1 MKFHVDAAL
10 LKRLYRVF
18 QSGSH
23 SISFN
28 AQSGE
33 NDYVSVSGYDGFKYM
48 NATFNADVYDGG
60 EVIIPARYL
69 LVIPYLEGRVLV
81 NYLNSDKLSLRDP
94 VRQFLIPR
102 DIPAGPYLMP
112 ERKTL
117 GSITVEL
124 KELKTLIKRV
134 RFATGIDDRMGFD
147 CVLLQFGDYIKAV
160 GCDRRTVA
168 VARMQQG
175 SPYRGKFLLPKKALE
190 VISNLDGD
198 MVTLTLHPNGVGL
211 SVAGEIMVDIYM
223 PERGGHFPPYEGLLD
238 VPVNTTLQCG
248 QDDLASILAD
258 MRLVS
263 DKVNIKCGHEGYVK
277 LFARFRAR
285 DESDAAVE
293 RFLKGGNWEGADLKV
308 NVKGKV
314 VEQAIENIAGVV
326 TFRFSNDMGPFS
338 ITSEDDNFVAV
349 LMPYSGAE
357 KK

>member
-1 MKFHVDAAL
+1 MKFHVDASV
-10 LKRLYRVF
+10 LKRLCRVF
-18 QSGSH
+18 HSGTH
-23 SISFN
+23 PISFN
-28 AQSGE
+28 AYLGDH
-33 NDYVSVSGYDGFKYM
+33 NYVSASGYDGFKYM
-48 NATFNADVYDGG
+48 HATFNADVYDGG

-69 LVIPYLEGRVLV
+69 SVIPYLEDRVLMH
-81 NYLNSDKLSLRDP
+81 YLTSDKLSLRDP
-94 VRQFLIPR
+94 ARQFLIPSEKPDR
-102 DIPAGPYLMP
+102 PYLMP
-112 ERKTL
+112 ERMTL

-134 RFATGIDDRMGFD
+134 RFATGIDDRLGFD
-147 CVLLQFGDYIKAV
+147 CVLLQFGDHIKAV

-175 SPYRGKFLLPKKALE
+175 SPYCGKFHLPKRALE
-190 VISNLDGD
+190 VITDLDGD
-198 MVTLTLHPNGVGL
+198 MVSLTFHPNGVGL
-211 SVAGEIMVDIYM
+211 SVVGEIMVDIYM
-223 PERGGHFPPYEGLLD
+223 PERVGHFPSYEALLD
-238 VPVNTTLQCG
+238 VPVNTTLQCR

-293 RFLKGGNWEGADLKV
+293 RYLKGGNWDGADLKV
-308 NVKGKV
+308 NVKGRV
-314 VEQAIENIAGVV
+314 VEQAIEHIAGVV

-338 ITSEDDNFVAV
+338 ITSEDESFVAV